1 MARNSIEQSI
11 QDMRMK
17 SRHARFMRA
26 VVISKRGG
34 QYIVRVA
41 NIKEPYVFPNRLLAL
56 NFAQEFSVANERYW
70 G

>member
-17 SRHARFMRA
+17 SRHARFMRP

-34 QYIVRVA
+34 KYVVRLPDV
-41 NIKEPYVFPNRLLAL
+41 KDPFTFCTRLLAL
-56 NFAQEFSVANERYW
+56 NFAQESAVASERY
-70 G
+70 GV